1 MITLPKIFQKT
12 DNTSVAIEAAY
23 YVIRLIWHRALL
35 DDVKKDHIVKDLES
49 EPSLKA
55 QKIARGVIT
64 KIESSENCK
73 IQKLSTEKATEY
85 IKELEQFITQRLSK
99 ELGVKKGAGLELLKQ
114 LRQSSMY
121 KRNVEDVT
129 YLQLDDKVMTA
140 GAISAARVPAKTLL
154 DLIGELKRSLS
165 REGIQ
170 VNESKTKRGTFKKAF
185 REIENR
191 VVRLGEMFKES
202 HT

>member
-1 MITLPKIFQKT
+1 MITLPKILQKT

-35 DDVKKDHIVKDLES
+35 DDVKKDHLVKDLES

-121 KRNVEDVT
+121 KRNVEDVP

-140 GAISAARVPAKTLL
+140 GVISAVRESAKTLL
-154 DLIGELKRSLS
+154 DLMGEAERSLRTFNIECALS
-165 REGIQ
+165 RKGIQ
-170 VNESKTKRGTFKKAF
+170 VNESKTKRGAFKKAF

-191 VVRLGEMFKES
+191 AVR
-202 HT
+202 